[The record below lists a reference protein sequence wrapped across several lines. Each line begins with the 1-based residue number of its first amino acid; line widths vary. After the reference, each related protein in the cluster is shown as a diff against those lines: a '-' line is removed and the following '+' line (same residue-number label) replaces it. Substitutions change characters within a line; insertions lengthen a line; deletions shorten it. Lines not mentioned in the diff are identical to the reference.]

1 MAETAENYARIQALQ
16 QTNRGNIMALAQCT
30 ALIAKIDCQFNT
42 TKGRPWKV
50 KTGQE
55 FWVTSPIYKN
65 AAGCYIDRKGK
76 GCSNSGLY
84 LTIDQLQQVFDV

>member
-1 MAETAENYARIQALQ
+1 MQLTQCAAL
-16 QTNRGNIMALAQCT
+16 T
-30 ALIAKIDCQFNT
+30 AKIDCQFNT

-50 KTGQE
+50 KTGQS
-55 FWVTSPIYKN
+55 FWVTSPTYKN
-65 AAGCYIDRKGK
+65 TAGCYIDRKGK

>member
-1 MAETAENYARIQALQ
+1 MCYSLGIDSITESKPMQLT
-16 QTNRGNIMALAQCT
+16 QCT

-55 FWVTSPIYKN
+55 FWVTSPTYKN

-84 LTIDQLQQVFDV
+84 LAIDQLQQVFHV